1 MQDFFTALQFLTRIK
16 IYNQTQ
22 WDEGTFARSVAYFPA
37 VGLVIAAVLV
47 AVYKLLVFLNCS
59 SLLIAV
65 LLIITE
71 IIVTGGLLCDGFMDT
86 ADGVFSGRE
95 RERILEI
102 MKDSCVGSNAVL
114 AFVSLVLLKLALYL
128 ELNSEQL
135 TLALYAM
142 PIITRTLMVY
152 NIRCYSY
159 ARKSGIG
166 GMFASADKKIVL
178 ISSTLLGLALLA
190 PTQSLSL
197 FIALV
202 LTIAY
207 NFWAANYLKRIL
219 HGLTGDTYG
228 ALAESGNVFF
238 LLSLSIVLNLIK

>member
-114 AFVSLVLLKLALYL
+114 AFVSLVLLKLAVYL

-190 PTQSLSL
+190 PTQNLSL

-207 NFWAANYLKRIL
+207 NFWA
-219 HGLTGDTYG
+219 H
-228 ALAESGNVFF
+228 FF
-238 LLSLSIVLNLIK
+238 C

>member
-114 AFVSLVLLKLALYL
+114 AFVSLVLLKLAVYL

-178 ISSTLLGLALLA
+178 ISSTLLGVALLA

-197 FIALV
+197 FIALI

-219 HGLTGDTYG
+219 NGLTGDTYG

>member
-37 VGLVIAAVLV
+37 VGFVIAAVLV

-114 AFVSLVLLKLALYL
+114 AFVSLVLLKLAVYL

-197 FIALV
+197 FIALI

-219 HGLTGDTYG
+219 NGLTGDTYG

>member
-102 MKDSCVGSNAVL
+102 MKDSSVGSNAVL
-114 AFVSLVLLKLALYL
+114 AFVSLVLLKLAVYL

-197 FIALV
+197 FIALI

>member
-22 WDEGTFARSVAYFPA
+22 WDENSFSRSVAYFPI
-37 VGLVIAAVLV
+37 VGLIIAGVLV
-47 AVYKLLVFLNCS
+47 GVYKLLLLLNCS
-59 SLLIAV
+59 PLLTAV

-128 ELNSEQL
+128 ELSSAQMIG
-135 TLALYAM
+135 ALYAM

-152 NIRCYSY
+152 NIKCYPY
-159 ARKSGIG
+159 ARKAGIG
-166 GMFASADKKIVL
+166 GMFTGTNKKTVLFSSAV
-178 ISSTLLGLALLA
+178 LGLGLLI
-190 PTQSLSL
+190 PTQSLNVL
-197 FIALV
+197 GALL

-207 NFWAANYLKRIL
+207 NFWAANYLQKIL
-219 HGLTGDTYG
+219 QGLTGDTYG
-228 ALAESGNVFF
+228 ALAESGNVIF
-238 LLSLSIVLNLIK
+238 LLSLSFIANLVK

>member
-190 PTQSLSL
+190 PTQNLSL

>member
-197 FIALV
+197 FIALI

-219 HGLTGDTYG
+219 NGLTGDTYG

>member
-1 MQDFFTALQFLTRIK
+1 MKSFLTALQFLTRIK

-114 AFVSLVLLKLALYL
+114 AFVSLVLLKLAVYL

-190 PTQSLSL
+190 PTQNLSL

>member
-114 AFVSLVLLKLALYL
+114 AFVSLVLLKLAVYL

>member
-114 AFVSLVLLKLALYL
+114 AFVSLVLLKLAVYL

-190 PTQSLSL
+190 PTQNLSL
-197 FIALV
+197 FIALI

-219 HGLTGDTYG
+219 NGLTGDTYG

>member
-114 AFVSLVLLKLALYL
+114 AFVSLVLLKLAVYL

-190 PTQSLSL
+190 PTQNLSL

-238 LLSLSIVLNLIK
+238 LLSLSILLNLIK

>member
-114 AFVSLVLLKLALYL
+114 AFVSLVLLKLAVYL

-190 PTQSLSL
+190 PTQNLSL

-207 NFWAANYLKRIL
+207 NFWADNYLKRIL

>member
-114 AFVSLVLLKLALYL
+114 AFVSLVLLKLAVYL

-190 PTQSLSL
+190 PTQNLSL

>member
-114 AFVSLVLLKLALYL
+114 AFVSLVLLKLAVYL

-166 GMFASADKKIVL
+166 GMFASANKKIVL

-190 PTQSLSL
+190 PTQNLSL

>member
-71 IIVTGGLLCDGFMDT
+71 IIVTWGLLCDGFMDT

-114 AFVSLVLLKLALYL
+114 AFVSLVLLKLAVYL

-190 PTQSLSL
+190 PTQNLSL

>member
-114 AFVSLVLLKLALYL
+114 AFVSLVLLKLAVYL

-197 FIALV
+197 FIALI

-219 HGLTGDTYG
+219 NGLTGDTYG

>member
-114 AFVSLVLLKLALYL
+114 AFVSLVLLKLAVYL

-197 FIALV
+197 FIALI

>member
-37 VGLVIAAVLV
+37 AGLVIAAVLV

-114 AFVSLVLLKLALYL
+114 AFVSLVLLKLAVYL

>member
-114 AFVSLVLLKLALYL
+114 AFVSLVLLKLAVYL

-190 PTQSLSL
+190 PTQNLSL

-219 HGLTGDTYG
+219 NGLTGDTYG